1 MSRTSAPASAE
12 TAAVD
17 ASSTPSNDAP
27 LSHGLKQRHLSMIAL
42 GGVIGAGLFVGS
54 GSAIAAA
61 GPSIVIA
68 YAISGLLVMLVMRM
82 LGEMSAANPASGSFS
97 VHAERAI
104 GPWAGFT
111 AGWAFWFLLCVA
123 VGLEAIGAAKIVTG
137 WLPGVPEWSMVA
149 LFMLVFCVTNLAAV
163 KNFGEFEFWFAALK
177 VGAIALFLVI
187 GLLAILG
194 LLPGTES
201 PGMENLTGHGGFLPN
216 GTEGL
221 IVGLLASVFAYGGLE
236 TVTIAAAESER
247 PVEGVAKAVRTAMWR
262 IAVFYIGS
270 MAVIV
275 TLIPWNSKSLAEG
288 SYVATLE
295 HLGLPAASEIMN
307 VVVLIAL
314 LSAMNANIYGAS
326 RMACSLVAR
335 GQGPQ
340 GLGKISGGVPR
351 IAVLTSSVFGFV
363 CVLLSYW
370 RPQDLFM
377 WLLNMIGAIILVVW
391 FFIAVSQLVLRR
403 RTEKEA
409 PEKLVVR
416 MWLFPYLTWAALA
429 GIAAVFIL
437 MARDAG
443 TREQLYYTGGLVVV
457 LAVLG
462 FVHQQRTADK
472 KPAPAAAAA
481 ATAPAAPA
489 AAGKA
494 PAEKAVALGKEPADG
509 EKKAEEKAPEKK
521 AEKKADDTG
530 NKGEADAKAGDKA
543 GDQAEEKKAD
553 EEKAAAGAAKADD

>member
-61 GPSIVIA
+61 GPSIIIA

-295 HLGLPAASEIMN
+295 HLGLPAASQIMN

-351 IAVLTSSVFGFV
+351 IAVLTSSAFGFL

-462 FVHQQRTADK
+462 FVHQQRTAEK
-472 KPAPAAAAA
+472 KPAPAAAT
-481 ATAPAAPA
+481 ATAAVPAAAAPA
-489 AAGKA
+489 AAEKA
-494 PAEKAVALGKEPADG
+494 PAGKAVALGKEPADG
-509 EKKAEEKAPEKK
+509 EKKAQEEK

-530 NKGEADAKAGDKA
+530 AEGKADAKSDAKA
-543 GDQAEEKKAD
+543 DDKAD